1 METSIWKGS
10 VTTAS
15 IIAHQISD
23 RWGSEEAGNYD
34 PQVNCFTLK
43 GWQQRRYHVRKGEK
57 ALVSHTFLSRT
68 IKVKDSHSVSK
79 DNQGEETD
87 KVITSR
93 IPKNVY
99 LFYIKQ
105 VDKNKG
111 K

>member
-1 METSIWKGS
+1 MNISIWKGS

-15 IIAHQISD
+15 IIAYQIAD

-34 PQVNCFTLK
+34 PQVNCFTFK
-43 GWQQRRYHVRKGEK
+43 GWKQRGYHVRKGEK
-57 ALVSHTFLSRT
+57 ALISHTFLSRV
-68 IKVKDSHSVSK
+68 IKVKDG
-79 DNQGEETD
+79 QGKETD

-105 VDKNKG
+105 VDKN
-111 K
+111 